1 MNLTRGQA
9 AEFSAY
15 EHSNEIPL
23 KRSSAADLDPILRQ
37 KPLKTLRAI
46 QSLKN
51 IAQQTYH
58 MQPTNVLKKP
68 TRSDKDKLLTVLNQ
82 LNVKNSATS
91 VVNVLSSKDTEAL
104 KIHNRIQYLQH

>member
-1 MNLTRGQA
+1 
-9 AEFSAY
+9 
-15 EHSNEIPL
+15 
-23 KRSSAADLDPILRQ
+23 
-37 KPLKTLRAI
+37 
-46 QSLKN
+46 
-51 IAQQTYH
+51 